1 MSAVNVDVQKLIDKT
16 GGKDSSVYLC
26 SGSLDLF
33 PCTPLNPLGIFI
45 AALEVFK
52 ANVNGSTDL

>member
-1 MSAVNVDVQKLIDKT
+1 MNVDVQKLIDKT